1 MTAMRSFAFTLFL
14 LILAA
19 GAVLVAALHLK
30 EGSLDR
36 LLGAQGAEIGK
47 NLYKFETKDIHR
59 IHLAGNGV
67 KAECVFEN
75 GMWRIV
81 QPWQD
86 RMDPRVANLIVQF
99 TLGTRVVDIIP
110 EGKLDTAKA
119 GLRDGT
125 IGVLIE
131 DKNGNRL
138 ANYLL
143 GRPTLWVDID
153 PKSERENKT
162 VFIQP
167 LDEGRSD
174 DTYAGTGDIHSLFR
188 DGFRHLRD
196 HHPFLCNPL
205 LMETVRIQNGE
216 VEILL
221 SRTGEKAPWRI
232 TKPQELATD
241 VNAVTKLLTDL
252 FKLRAKKVM
261 DRSEVT
267 LPAEQTNGRQRISI
281 RHFGQAEEVT
291 LEIMPPATP
300 EVETVYATVSDRPD
314 TVFELLLK
322 PLATVPAE
330 GKVTKPGEEEEE
342 DDLVSLAELP
352 DTINDLRNPMLTL
365 LNPAAIQGI
374 LIQSSTG
381 PEIPVVREQGKDWAY
396 QDAAGRMQP
405 INYGTLTRMVGTL
418 TQTRVADFVTDAA
431 TDLTPYGLD
440 RPSISLRFLA
450 FTGERYEFVFGRSL
464 DGTWHAMR
472 AGVPTVMRVDDS
484 YIRALA
490 TQPWEWRRAN
500 PWSIVD
506 VDVAEVER
514 TITGKPPLLLEFSM
528 VQQTWKAKVEGADRS
543 AELVTAR
550 ADQLLKLLLELQ
562 GESWLAPDHAEAKSA
577 LSAPAM
583 SFRILSRRYDDQG
596 VEAGTRE
603 YVLHLAPLSK
613 EPGTR
618 AWVGRVEG
626 DPNAFRIDADI
637 ARRLAVDVFGDD

>member
-1 MTAMRSFAFTLFL
+1 MRSFAFTLFL
-14 LILAA
+14 LVLTA
-19 GAVLVAALHLK
+19 GVALVAALHVK
-30 EGSLDR
+30 EGSLDS
-36 LLGAQGAEIGK
+36 LLGSRAAEIGK
-47 NLYKFETKDIHR
+47 SLYKFETKDIHR
-59 IHLAGNGV
+59 IYLAGNGV

-75 GMWRIV
+75 GMWHMV
-81 QPWQD
+81 QPWKD

-110 EGKLDTAKA
+110 EGKLDSAKA

-131 DKNGNRL
+131 DTNGNRL

-153 PKSERENKT
+153 KESGQENNT

-174 DTYAGTGDIHSLFR
+174 DTYASTGDIHSLFR

-205 LMETVRIQNGE
+205 LMETVRLQNGE
-216 VEILL
+216 VETLL

-241 VNAVTKLLTDL
+241 INAVTKLLTNL
-252 FKLRAKKVM
+252 FKLRAKRVM

-267 LPAEQTNGRQRISI
+267 LPAEETNGRQRIAI
-281 RHFGQAEEVT
+281 RHFGQAEEVV

-300 EVETVYATVSDRPD
+300 EAETVYATVSDRPD

-322 PLATVPAE
+322 PLATVPNE
-330 GKVTKPGEEEEE
+330 GEVARPAEEEED

-352 DTINDLRNPMLTL
+352 DTINELRNPMLTL

-381 PEIPVVREQGKDWAY
+381 PEIPVVREQGRDWAY
-396 QDAAGRMQP
+396 QDANGKMQP
-405 INYGTLTRMVGTL
+405 INYTTLTRMVGTL

-450 FTGERYEFVFGRSL
+450 FSGERYEFVFGRSL

-484 YIRALA
+484 YIRALK

-500 PWSIVD
+500 AWSIAAVD
-506 VDVAEVER
+506 VSEVER
-514 TITGKPPLLLEFSM
+514 TIAGKPPLLLEYSE
-528 VQQTWKAKVEGADRS
+528 VQQTWKAQVEGADRS

-550 ADQLLKLLLELQ
+550 ADLLLKALLGLQ
-562 GESWLAPDHAEAKSA
+562 GESWLAPDDQAAKNA
-577 LSAPAM
+577 LSTPAL
-583 SFRILSRRYDDQG
+583 SFRILAGLTDDVQG
-596 VEAGTRE
+596 LPAGTRT

-613 EPGTR
+613 VPGDRT
-618 AWVGRVEG
+618 WVAQVEG
-626 DPNAFRIDADI
+626 DPNAFRIDADT

>member
-14 LILAA
+14 LVLTA
-19 GAVLVAALHLK
+19 GVALVAALHVK

-36 LLGAQGAEIGK
+36 LLGSQGAEVGK
-47 NLYKFETKDIHR
+47 NLYKFDTQNIHR

-67 KAECVFEN
+67 KAECVFED
-75 GMWRIV
+75 GMWRTV
-81 QPWQD
+81 QPWKD

-99 TLGTRVVDIIP
+99 TLGTKVVDIIP
-110 EGKLDTAKA
+110 EGKIDTAKA

-131 DKNGNRL
+131 DKDGNRL

-143 GRPTLWVDID
+143 GRPTLWVEYD
-153 PKSERENKT
+153 KENDRHNST

-205 LMETVRIQNGE
+205 LLQTVRIRNGE
-216 VEILL
+216 VETLL
-221 SRTGEKAPWRI
+221 SRTGDKAPWRI

-267 LPAEQTNGRQRISI
+267 LPAEETNGRQRISI

-300 EVETVYATVSDRPD
+300 EAETVYATVSDRPD

-322 PLATVPAE
+322 PLATVPTE
-330 GKVTKPGEEEEE
+330 GKPTPPGEED

-374 LIQSSTG
+374 LIQSATG
-381 PEIPVVREQGKDWAY
+381 PDIPVVREPGRDWAY
-396 QDAAGRMQP
+396 QDAAGKMQP
-405 INYGTLTRMVGTL
+405 INYATLTRMVATL
-418 TQTRVADFVTDAA
+418 TQTRVASFVTDAA

-450 FTGERYEFVFGRSL
+450 FSGERYEFVFGRSL

-484 YIRALA
+484 YIRALK

-500 PWSIVD
+500 PWSIAAVD
-506 VDVAEVER
+506 VSEVAR
-514 TITGKPPLLLEFSM
+514 TITGKPPLLLEYSM
-528 VQQTWKAKVEGADRS
+528 VQQAWKAKVEGADRS

-562 GESWLAPDHAEAKSA
+562 GESWLAPDDQEAKSA
-577 LSAPAM
+577 LSTPAM

-596 VEAGTRE
+596 LEVGTRE
-603 YVLHLAPLSK
+603 HVLRLAPLSK
-613 EPGTR
+613 EPGDR
-618 AWVGRVEG
+618 GWVGQVEG

>member
-14 LILAA
+14 LALTA
-19 GAVLVAALHLK
+19 GVALVAALHLK

-36 LLGAQGAEIGK
+36 LLGSQGAEIGN

-59 IHLAGNGV
+59 IYLAGNGV
-67 KAECVFEN
+67 KAECVFE
-75 GMWRIV
+75 GGIWRMV
-81 QPWQD
+81 QPWKD

-110 EGKLDTAKA
+110 EGKIDTAKA

-131 DKNGNRL
+131 DRQGNRL

-143 GRPTLWVDID
+143 GRPTLWVDYD
-153 PKSERENKT
+153 PRLDRENST

-205 LMETVRIQNGE
+205 LLHTVRLQNGE
-216 VEILL
+216 VEVLL
-221 SRTGEKAPWRI
+221 SRTDEKAPWRI

-241 VNAVTKLLTDL
+241 VTAVTKLLTDL
-252 FKLRAKKVM
+252 FKLRAKRLM

-267 LPAEQTNGRQRISI
+267 LPAEDANGRQRIAI
-281 RHFGQAEEVT
+281 KHFGQAEEVI
-291 LEIMPPATP
+291 LEIMPPASA
-300 EVETVYATVSDRPD
+300 EAETVYATVSDRPD

-322 PLATVPAE
+322 PLATVPTE
-330 GKVTKPGEEEEE
+330 GKTAAPAEEEE

-374 LIQSSTG
+374 LIESSTG
-381 PEIPVVREQGKDWAY
+381 PDIPVVREAGRDWAY
-396 QDAAGRMQP
+396 QDAAGKMQP
-405 INYGTLTRMVGTL
+405 INYGTLTRMVATL
-418 TQTRVADFVTDAA
+418 TQTRVASFVTDAA
-431 TDLTPYGLD
+431 ADLTPYGLD

-450 FTGERYEFVFGRSL
+450 FSGDRYEFVFGQSG

-472 AGVPTVMRVDDS
+472 AGIPTVMRVDDS
-484 YIRALA
+484 YIRALS
-490 TQPWEWRRAN
+490 TQPWQWRRAN
-500 PWSIVD
+500 PWSIAA

-514 TITGKPPLLLEFSM
+514 TITGKPPLLLDYSM
-528 VQQTWKAKVEGADRS
+528 VQQAWKAKVEGVDRS

-562 GESWLAPDHAEAKSA
+562 GESWLAPEDQEAKGA
-577 LSAPAM
+577 LSTPAM
-583 SFRILSRRYDDQG
+583 SFRIRSRRYDDQG
-596 VEAGTRE
+596 LEAGTRE
-603 YVLHLAPLSK
+603 HVLHLAPLSK
-613 EPGTR
+613 EASNR
-618 AWVGRVEG
+618 AWVARVEG

-637 ARRLAVDVFGDD
+637 VRRLAVDVFGDD

>member
-1 MTAMRSFAFTLFL
+1 MRSFAFTFFL

-19 GAVLVAALHLK
+19 GAALVAVLHVK
-30 EGSLDR
+30 DGSLDR
-36 LLGAQGAEIGK
+36 LLGSQGAEIGG
-47 NLYKFETKDIHR
+47 NLYKFETQNIHR

-67 KAECVFEN
+67 KAECVFED

-81 QPWQD
+81 QPWKD

-99 TLGTRVVDIIP
+99 TLGTKVVDIIP
-110 EGKLDTAKA
+110 EGKIDTAKA

-131 DKNGNRL
+131 DKDGNRL

-143 GRPTLWVDID
+143 GRPTLWVEYD
-153 PKSERENKT
+153 KENDRHDST

-205 LMETVRIQNGE
+205 LLETVRLKNGE
-216 VEILL
+216 AEVLL
-221 SRTGEKAPWRI
+221 SRSGEKAPWRI
-232 TKPQELATD
+232 TKPQELPTD

-252 FKLRAKKVM
+252 FKLRAKRVM

-267 LPAEQTNGRQRISI
+267 LPAEETNGRQRIAI
-281 RHFGQAEEVT
+281 KHFGQAQEVI
-291 LEIMPPATP
+291 LEIMPPASA
-300 EVETVYATVSDRPD
+300 EAETVYATVSDRPD

-322 PLATVPAE
+322 PLASVPTE
-330 GKVTKPGEEEEE
+330 TKPGAPAEEED

-374 LIQSSTG
+374 LIHSSTG
-381 PEIPVVREQGKDWAY
+381 PEIPVVREQGRDWEY
-396 QDAAGRMQP
+396 QDTAGKMQP
-405 INYGTLTRMVGTL
+405 INYATLTRMVGTL

-450 FTGERYEFVFGRSL
+450 FGGERYEFVFGRSL

-472 AGVPTVMRVDDS
+472 AGVPTVMRVDDT
-484 YIRALA
+484 YVRALA

-500 PWSIVD
+500 PWSIAEVD
-506 VDVAEVER
+506 VSQVER
-514 TITGKPPLLLEFSM
+514 VTAGKPPLLLEYSM
-528 VQQTWKAKVEGADRS
+528 IQQSWKATQEGKDRS
-543 AELVTAR
+543 AELETAR
-550 ADQLLKLLLELQ
+550 ADQLLKVLLGLQ
-562 GESWLAPDHAEAKSA
+562 GERWLAPDDQEAKNA
-577 LSAPAM
+577 LASPAL
-583 SFRILSRRYDDQG
+583 SFRILADAYDKDA
-596 VEAGTRE
+596 VKTGTRQ
-603 YVLHLAPLSK
+603 YILRLAPLATT
-613 EPGTR
+613 PGNRT
-618 AWVGRVEG
+618 WVGQVEG
-626 DPNAFRIDADI
+626 DPNAFRIDVETI
-637 ARRLAVDVFGDD
+637 QRLAVDVFGD